1 MDAYGANNLN
11 SFFVFESQPRG
22 LLSKLPD
29 FQEKM
34 DRAKSNARRG
44 GGSDLTWNIN
54 DYNSMV
60 SLEPA
65 ATQFNH

>member
-44 GGSDLTWNIN
+44 GDI
-54 DYNSMV
+54 
-60 SLEPA
+60 
-65 ATQFNH
+65 